1 MIDPASALTSAI
13 DNSTKVANSPLF
25 LTVIDRMLGF
35 KISEWGAQGDVIKK
49 HILDGYE
56 EAKQKGIGVQYVTA
70 FRENTNLINIGT
82 KSAKYI
88 DPAKPNE
95 IELDNDVFW
104 GLIEHSK
111 QISNDEMQEL
121 VAKIIAGEYN
131 APGTY
136 SMGTLQTVKM
146 LGKHELELFERICS
160 LIVNTSQIP
169 KELFTLPEDAKVL
182 MSHLGLDFGS
192 LQTLQSLGLFFPND
206 MKTTME
212 NPEKRDFAVQYFN
225 QQLIFTPETD
235 NFKKIQL
242 PGFYGLSLIGTQLI
256 KHVNPKMNADYY
268 SWLKL
273 NYKIP
278 NYKLQ

>member
-35 KISEWGAQGDVIKK
+35 KISEWGAQGEVIKK

-169 KELFTLPEDAKVL
+169 KELFTLPENAKVF